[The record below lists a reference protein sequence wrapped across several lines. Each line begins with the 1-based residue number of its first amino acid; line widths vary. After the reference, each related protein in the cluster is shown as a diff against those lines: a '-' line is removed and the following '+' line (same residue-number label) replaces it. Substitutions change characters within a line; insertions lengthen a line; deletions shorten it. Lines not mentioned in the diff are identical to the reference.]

1 MLSNLLPKLNEY
13 EYELL
18 TNCLKTVINLDI
30 GPDKVEVLKL
40 LNTIQDRTIN
50 LNDFKG
56 E

>member
-18 TNCLKTVINLDI
+18 IYCLKTVIDLDI
-30 GPDKVEVLKL
+30 DYNKAEILKL
-40 LNTIQDRTIN
+40 LNMIQDRTIN

>member
-18 TNCLKTVINLDI
+18 IYCLKRVVFCEKEKDVI
-30 GPDKVEVLKL
+30 KL
-40 LNTIQDRTIN
+40 LNMIQDRTIVT
-50 LNDFKG
+50 NDFKG